1 MDFYERL
8 NQEINQL
15 REIYG
20 MLAEAREIAEG
31 LQEWTIGVIDAAK
44 DHVRRELVAATET
57 WNDGVG

>member
-20 MLAEAREIAEG
+20 KLAEAREIAEG
-31 LQEWTIGVIDAAK
+31 LQEGTLGVIDAAK
-44 DHVRRELVAATET
+44 DHVRRELEAATEIL
-57 WNDGVG
+57 NDGVG